1 MPTRRRRTDRLGVA
15 SDRLAA
21 EGLAAAMET
30 VLQKTQV
37 ATLSPNY
44 RLGRNLPLANNLDRR
59 YR

>member
-15 SDRLAA
+15 SGRLTA

-37 ATLSPNY
+37 ATLSPNH
-44 RLGRNLPLANNLDRR
+44 RLPWTLPVTTGLDRR